1 MKQFFV
7 EVFTPRVAA
16 DELASAERRAA
27 VAASQLSG
35 AEVGVVRYVRATYIP
50 EDEICFFFFDAPTG
64 RDAALAAE
72 RAGLEPI
79 RVVEALSPEKEEQ

>member
-1 MKQFFV
+1 MKQFLV

-27 VAASQLSG
+27 VAATQLSG
-35 AEVGVVRYVRATYIP
+35 ADVGVRYVRATYIP
-50 EDEICFFFFDAPTG
+50 EDEICFFVFDAPTG
-64 RDAALAAE
+64 RDAALAAQ

-79 RVVEALSPEKEEQ
+79 RVVQALSPEKEEQ